1 MKRVPVSDMG
11 LNRRDSTACFYI
23 RNNNDARERERER
36 WSATRPSTISH
47 KRGARLEA
55 GCEMHN
61 IVKFH
66 YRCNN
71 AALIRLRKT
80 TGPSL
85 LSYSRVAVRC
95 FRSAFNGT
103 LGRPGGPLVHV
114 WSGSKKGPRS
124 TVYMRVWEGPPFRY
138 DLFSVFVLFD
148 RAHSRRRLREGG
160 SREEEERI
168 EDSFN
173 FEKPISISIWT
184 RNFWRYR
191 RSWNRNN
198 GLTYR
203 KIKYILEI
211 PRVPGYLWVR

>member
-1 MKRVPVSDMG
+1 MRSPLSHTSRLTKACNERGGFHARATPRRMKRVPVSDMG
-11 LNRRDSTACFYI
+11 LNQRDSTACFCI

-36 WSATRPSTISH
+36 DGGWSATRPSTISH
-47 KRGARLEA
+47 KRGPRLEA

-114 WSGSKKGPRS
+114 WSRSKKGPRS
-124 TVYMRVWEGPPFRY
+124 TVCVYARVCMGRTPFPVRSFFGFCSFRPRALEVEG
-138 DLFSVFVLFD
+138 
-148 RAHSRRRLREGG
+148 RL
-160 SREEEERI
+160 
-168 EDSFN
+168 
-173 FEKPISISIWT
+173 
-184 RNFWRYR
+184 WR
-191 RSWNRNN
+191 
-198 GLTYR
+198 G
-203 KIKYILEI
+203 
-211 PRVPGYLWVR
+211 

>member
-1 MKRVPVSDMG
+1 
-11 LNRRDSTACFYI
+11 
-23 RNNNDARERERER
+23 
-36 WSATRPSTISH
+36 
-47 KRGARLEA
+47 
-55 GCEMHN
+55 MHN

-160 SREEEERI
+160 SRERKCLTDGGG

>member
-1 MKRVPVSDMG
+1 MG
-11 LNRRDSTACFYI
+11 LNQRDSTACFCI
-23 RNNNDARERERER
+23 RNNNDARERERDGG

-47 KRGARLEA
+47 KRGPRLEA

-114 WSGSKKGPRS
+114 WSRSKKGPRS
-124 TVYMRVWEGPPFRY
+124 TVCVYMRVCMGRTPFPVRSFFGFCSFRPRALEVEGRLWRGWRRGNVWLMEDENSRNASKFGDDREFVQFWKVDF
-138 DLFSVFVLFD
+138 DLD
-148 RAHSRRRLREGG
+148 
-160 SREEEERI
+160 
-168 EDSFN
+168 
-173 FEKPISISIWT
+173 T
-184 RNFWRYR
+184 
-191 RSWNRNN
+191 
-198 GLTYR
+198 
-203 KIKYILEI
+203 
-211 PRVPGYLWVR
+211 